1 MIEWW
6 LNKGIDGFRMDVINF
21 ISKTDFLSDGKKGM
35 YELFGDGTPYYI
47 NGPKVHDYLKEMN
60 QRVLANYDIMTV
72 GETPEVS
79 PEDAVKYV
87 SKDRHELNMIFHFEL
102 MDVDC
107 NNSKWDYKKYQ
118 LQDIKKIIYKWYK
131 ALKEKGW
138 NSIYLN
144 NHDQPRVISRFGD
157 DDKYKIESGKL
168 LATLLLTL
176 PGTPYIYQGE
186 EIGMTNVRFKDITD
200 YRDIETL
207 NWYQEQLKS
216 GQKEEEIM
224 KIIFQKS
231 RDNARTP
238 MHWNDSPNAGF
249 TDGEPWIKVNPN
261 YKEINVEESLKKSDS
276 ILNYYKKLIKL
287 RKNNLVF
294 VYGYYQPILE
304 NDPQIFAYFRELDED
319 RILVILNFSGESA
332 KFTLDTTIKEK
343 ISDNI
348 SELLISNYKVD
359 QESSI
364 GEMYL
369 RPYEVRIYKYM

>member
-1 MIEWW
+1 
-6 LNKGIDGFRMDVINF
+6 
-21 ISKTDFLSDGKKGM
+21 
-35 YELFGDGTPYYI
+35 
-47 NGPKVHDYLKEMN
+47 
-60 QRVLANYDIMTV
+60 
-72 GETPEVS
+72 
-79 PEDAVKYV
+79 
-87 SKDRHELNMIFHFEL
+87 
-102 MDVDC
+102 
-107 NNSKWDYKKYQ
+107 
-118 LQDIKKIIYKWYK
+118 
-131 ALKEKGW
+131 
-138 NSIYLN
+138 
-144 NHDQPRVISRFGD
+144 
-157 DDKYKIESGKL
+157 
-168 LATLLLTL
+168 
-176 PGTPYIYQGE
+176 
-186 EIGMTNVRFKDITD
+186 
-200 YRDIETL
+200 
-207 NWYQEQLKS
+207 
-216 GQKEEEIM
+216 M